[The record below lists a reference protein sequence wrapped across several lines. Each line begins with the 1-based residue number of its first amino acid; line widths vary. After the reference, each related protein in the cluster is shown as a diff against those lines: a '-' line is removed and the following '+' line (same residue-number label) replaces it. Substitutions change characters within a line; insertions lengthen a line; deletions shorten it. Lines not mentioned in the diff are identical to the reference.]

1 MSAPLGVSY
10 EFFAFVLYSN
20 NYAEHHI
27 RRICSFIIYYILQN
41 FKMIF
46 KKNVNLFL
54 KFQFLN
60 KFIFYFLVISIK
72 NTRSF
77 YF

>member
-20 NYAEHHI
+20 NCAEHHI

-41 FKMIF
+41 FKIIF
-46 KKNVNLFL
+46 KKIVNLFL
-54 KFQFLN
+54 NYNF
-60 KFIFYFLVISIK
+60 
-72 NTRSF
+72 
-77 YF
+77 